1 MILEVVDIIVD
12 YKKFNIKE
20 QGDTPK
26 LYCYSP
32 DKRVGESGKRP
43 SVVICPGGSYVFTSD
58 REAEPI
64 ALYFLTKG
72 FNCFVLRYSVAP
84 MIFPGALA
92 ELSEAVSYIRKNSDK
107 YLADEN
113 KIITCGFSAGG
124 HLVASHGVHWNKP
137 FIKDVLNYNDEE
149 NKPNGM
155 ILCYPVI
162 TSGKHTHS
170 DSIKFL
176 LGEENQFDEYLREL
190 VSLEKQVSK
199 QTPPTFI
206 WHTADDDVVPV
217 ENSLDFASELRKNK
231 IKFEMH
237 IFPHGAHGLSLAN
250 KITGEC
256 DEIYV
261 APECEC
267 WIDMASRFICSL

>member
-1 MILEVVDIIVD
+1 M
-12 YKKFNIKE
+12 
-20 QGDTPK
+20 
-26 LYCYSP
+26 
-32 DKRVGESGKRP
+32 
-43 SVVICPGGSYVFTSD
+43 
-58 REAEPI
+58 
-64 ALYFLTKG
+64 
-72 FNCFVLRYSVAP
+72 
-84 MIFPGALA
+84 A

-137 FIKDVLNYNDEE
+137 FIKDALNYNDEE

-199 QTPPTFI
+199 QTPPTFL

-237 IFPHGAHGLSLAN
+237 IFPHGAHGLSLSN

-261 APECEC
+261 VPECEC
-267 WIDMASRFICSL
+267 WIDMASRFISGL